1 MEQEKNLT
9 QMTAQIVAAY
19 LSKNAVSA
27 AERPGLIQQT
37 LAALASTGSSEAAQ
51 PQEPLRPAV
60 SIKKSISPDHITCL
74 EDGKQFKSL
83 KRHIRTE
90 HNLSPGEY
98 RSKWNLLKDYPM
110 VAPAYAEARSNLA
123 REMGLGQKGRKAKA
137 SA

>member
-123 REMGLGQKGRKAKA
+123 REMGLGQKGRRAKA